1 MAFKCPSSSLKIYAH
16 MCTHAHMH
24 TRTHPYT
31 QGPLLEVA
39 VQTLALTANLE
50 GIKIEDFP
58 QCWSS
63 FPHCLGQ
70 PRAGYQSP
78 VQQWLADGWAVPR
91 PAFHLPED
99 HRVQRRRVRSMAPH
113 PSQKH
118 LLFLPHPRFLSPHTM
133 GSSERRRTLK
143 DNWGN
148 LNKV

>member
-1 MAFKCPSSSLKIYAH
+1 MSFLFPQNI
-16 MCTHAHMH
+16 CTYVHTCAHAHTH
-24 TRTHPYT
+24 TPTPKGLYWKWLFRPWLW
-31 QGPLLEVA
+31 QRIWKGLKV
-39 VQTLALTANLE
+39 
-50 GIKIEDFP
+50 EDFP

-99 HRVQRRRVRSMAPH
+99 HRVQRRRVRSTAPH